1 MARTIGGRVAN
12 ARRERLRKE
21 HWPNELVYWTGPGEQ
36 GFFCAPRTLPLII
49 KLLDSKSVSGNLALG
64 GVYLDLLAR
73 HIGQGVVEMGPE
85 DEHAYASGYESN
97 RSVRSWR
104 DRMTA
109 LEELGF
115 ICTAVKGGLRFG
127 FVLLVHPAV
136 AVMNLRALG
145 KVPDA
150 WWAAYRAMQIEYKEP
165 LVEELI
171 AARTAPSVGSTPAAP
186 VTP

>member
-21 HWPNELVYWTGPGEQ
+21 HWPNEPIYWTGPGEQ

-73 HIGQGVVEMGPE
+73 HIGQGLVEMGPE

-97 RSVRSWR
+97 RSIRSWR
-104 DRMTA
+104 DRMAA

-115 ICTAVKGGLRFG
+115 IRTATKGGLRFG
-127 FVLLVHPAV
+127 FVLLIHPAI
-136 AVMNLRALG
+136 AVLNLRALK

-150 WWAAYRAMQIEYKEP
+150 WWGSYRAMQIEYKEP
-165 LVEELI
+165 LVEDLVEERMSPP
-171 AARTAPSVGSTPAAP
+171 ADSTPVVP
-186 VTP
+186 TTS